1 MPYQEKAQ
9 IIFKYLRAN
18 FPKCSVGH
26 RWDFKIESEW
36 YFLQHEKLR
45 IRILVP
51 KMFFKSHDGDEIVPK
66 LEALYLDNY
75 IRSGQSHYIVIDNSG
90 LNVETF

>member
-9 IIFKYLRAN
+9 IIFKYLRVN

-26 RWDFKIESEW
+26 RWDFKLETEW
-36 YFLQHEKLR
+36 YFLQKGKLR

-51 KMFFKSHDGDEIVPK
+51 KMFFDSNDGDDLEAK
-66 LEALYLDNY
+66 LEALSLNSY
-75 IRSGQSHYIVIDNSG
+75 IQSGQSHYIVIDNSG
-90 LNVETF
+90 LNIETF

>member
-9 IIFKYLRAN
+9 IIYKYLRAN

-26 RWDFKIESEW
+26 RWDFKLETEW
-36 YFLQHEKLR
+36 YFLQKEKLR

-51 KMFFKSHDGDEIVPK
+51 KMFFDSNDGDE
-66 LEALYLDNY
+66 LEAKLDSLYLNSY
-75 IRSGQSHYIVIDNSG
+75 IQSGNSHYIVIDNLG
-90 LNVETF
+90 LNVQAF

>member
-9 IIFKYLRAN
+9 IIFEYLRAN

-26 RWDFKIESEW
+26 RWDFKLEFEW
-36 YFLQHEKLR
+36 YFLQKEKLR

-51 KMFFKSHDGDEIVPK
+51 KMFFDSNDGDE
-66 LEALYLDNY
+66 LEAKLDSLYLNSY
-75 IRSGQSHYIVIDNSG
+75 IQSGKSHYIVIDNLG
-90 LNVETF
+90 LNVQAF

>member
-9 IIFKYLRAN
+9 IIFEYLRAN

-26 RWDFKIESEW
+26 RWDFKLEFEW
-36 YFLQHEKLR
+36 YFLQKEKLR

-51 KMFFKSHDGDEIVPK
+51 KMFFDSNDGDEIEAK
-66 LEALYLDNY
+66 LDSLYLNSY
-75 IRSGQSHYIVIDNSG
+75 IQSGKSHYIVIDNLG
-90 LNVETF
+90 LNVQTF

>member
-26 RWDFKIESEW
+26 RWDFKLETEW
-36 YFLQHEKLR
+36 YFLQKEKLR

-51 KMFFKSHDGDEIVPK
+51 KMFFDSNDVDELWAK
-66 LEALYLDNY
+66 LDSLYLNNY
-75 IRSGQSHYIVIDNSG
+75 IQSGNSHYIVIDNSG
-90 LNVETF
+90 MSVQAF

>member
-26 RWDFKIESEW
+26 RWDFKLETEW
-36 YFLQHEKLR
+36 YFLQKGKLR

-51 KMFFKSHDGDEIVPK
+51 KMFFDSNDGDDLEAK
-66 LEALYLDNY
+66 LEALSLNSY
-75 IRSGQSHYIVIDNSG
+75 IQSGQSHYIVIDNSG
-90 LNVETF
+90 LNIETF